1 MTLKI
6 KSLWY
11 VDVENKSLW
20 YIDLGNKSLWNIDL
34 GNKKFTI
41 GWPWKYEL
49 DVPRQ
54 HIQDNGWIVCLG
66 LNNSRQERRVF
77 RKQQRNHKCGSYH
90 LQSMIDGTIM
100 INGDQSMFLNWSY
113 IWKAL
118 SLSLSLSLSMGLLAF
133 TNNSFT

>member
-1 MTLKI
+1 MI
-6 KSLWY
+6 Q
-11 VDVENKSLW
+11 W
-20 YIDLGNKSLWNIDL
+20 YIDLGNK
-34 GNKKFTI
+34 KFMI

-90 LQSMIDGTIM
+90 LQSMIDVSIM
-100 INGDQSMFLNWSY
+100 INGDRSMFLNWSY

-118 SLSLSLSLSMGLLAF
+118 SLLLSSNFPKKFQRKIKLDACQLFDFIQGQENF
-133 TNNSFT
+133 PHFKWN

>member
-1 MTLKI
+1 MI
-6 KSLWY
+6 Q
-11 VDVENKSLW
+11 W
-20 YIDLGNKSLWNIDL
+20 YIDLGNK
-34 GNKKFTI
+34 KFMI

-90 LQSMIDGTIM
+90 LQSMIDGSMM
-100 INGDQSMFLNWSY
+100 INGDRSMFLNWSY

-118 SLSLSLSLSMGLLAF
+118 PLLLSSLFPKKSQRKIKLDAGQLFDFIQAMPGKFSTF
-133 TNNSFT
+133 